1 MTELTEHPHPQLERD
16 QGRVEGILEQVIAR
30 LDRLEDAHRQ
40 EMGTLRQEMNALRQA
55 MNALDH
61 THRQEMDAL
70 RQAMNTSDHTHR
82 QEMNALRQEM
92 NRRLDVQLRWIIGII
107 IGVASLQVAV
117 VSILLKVLT

>member
-16 QGRVEGILEQVIAR
+16 QGRAEGILEQMIAR

-40 EMGTLRQEMNALRQA
+40 EMTALRQA
-55 MNALDH
+55 MTALDLA
-61 THRQEMDAL
+61 HRQEM
-70 RQAMNTSDHTHR
+70 T
-82 QEMNALRQEM
+82 ALRQEM
-92 NRRLDVQLRWIIGII
+92 TALSQHLDRRLDAQLRWIIGII

>member
-16 QGRVEGILEQVIAR
+16 QGRIEGILEQVIAR
-30 LDRLEDAHRQ
+30 LDRLEDA
-40 EMGTLRQEMNALRQA
+40 L
-55 MNALDH
+55 
-61 THRQEMDAL
+61 
-70 RQAMNTSDHTHR
+70 R

-92 NRRLDVQLRWIIGII
+92 NTLDHAHRQEVNALRQEMNALGQHLDRRLDAQLRWIIGII